1 MAVKEF
7 WQVDAFARERYKGNP
22 CAVVFEADDIP
33 TEAMQRIAAEMNLS
47 ETVFILR
54 PSEAGAD
61 YHARIFTPRSELPF
75 AGHPTV
81 AAAFAVLG
89 RGIAAPS
96 GAPPILRQQCGIG
109 IVPVEV
115 AGEGEARELIM
126 TQGAPEY
133 RGTDLDAAAVARMLG
148 CGAADILDHPFEVVS
163 TGVPWLMAV
172 LRDREVLAA
181 LEPDLGSIEMVC
193 RGLDAIGIS
202 PISLDAF
209 ADGCSVKVRA
219 FAPGQGVPEDPVTGS
234 ANGCIGAYIS
244 RHGLLGGPHPAYR
257 AEQGTEMGRDG
268 EVFVECLAGEDGG
281 LAVRVGGAAVQVME
295 GRLTL

>member
-22 CAVVFEADDIP
+22 CAVVFEGDDIP

-81 AAAFAVLG
+81 SAAFAVLG

-96 GAPPILRQQCGIG
+96 GTPPILRQQCGIG
-109 IVPVEV
+109 IIPVEV
-115 AGEGEARELIM
+115 AGEGEAREFIM
-126 TQGAPEY
+126 TQGVPEY
-133 RGTDLDAAAVARMLG
+133 RPTDLDADTVARMLG
-148 CGAADILDHPFEVVS
+148 CGVGDVLDHPFEAVS
-163 TGVPWLMAV
+163 TGVPWLIAV
-172 LRDREVLAA
+172 VRDRDVLAA
-181 LEPDLGSIEMVC
+181 LSPDLGLIEEVC
-193 RGLDAIGIS
+193 RRLGVIGIS
-202 PISLDAF
+202 PISLGAF
-209 ADGCSVKVRA
+209 AEACSMKVRA
-219 FAPGQGVPEDPVTGS
+219 FAPGEGVSEDPVTGS

-244 RHGLLGGPHPAYR
+244 RHGLLGGPHPSYR

-268 EVFVECLAGEDGG
+268 EVFVECLPAEDGA
-281 LAVRVGGAAVQVME
+281 LAVRVGGAAVRVME
-295 GRLTL
+295 GKLYL